1 MAKVIDKA
9 LYAKVK
15 RQADAKFLAPTSA
28 YKSSW
33 LVKTYKKL
41 GGRYAAS
48 TTKSRTKTGLTKWF
62 ESAWVDLTRPVHD
75 ARGTLLGYY
84 RCGRR
89 EAQACG
95 AKGAGTYPYCR
106 PILVAEKMTPAQVKR
121 ACASKQRK
129 MSR

>member
-1 MAKVIDKA
+1 MATVLDKT

-28 YKSSW
+28 YRSSW

-48 TTKSRTKTGLTKWF
+48 SAKSRANIGLTKWF
-62 ESAWVDLTRPVHD
+62 ASNWVDLTRPVHD
-75 ARGTLLGYY
+75 AKGTLLGYY

-95 AKGAGTYPYCR
+95 AKGSGAYPYCR
-106 PILVAEKMTPAQVKR
+106 PISVAEKMTPAQVKR